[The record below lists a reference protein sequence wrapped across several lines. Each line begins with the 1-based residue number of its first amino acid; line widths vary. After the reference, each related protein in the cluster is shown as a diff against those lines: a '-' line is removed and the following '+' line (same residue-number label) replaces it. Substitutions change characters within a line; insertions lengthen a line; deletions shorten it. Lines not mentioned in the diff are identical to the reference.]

1 MRHKE
6 VFSEPGSASPTVA
19 AAAGAPILLL
29 SDQRAPDTYVPVND
43 PKRVIRRGAL
53 ADVTVEEVYAATR
66 QLLVAGR
73 TATLFAS

>member
-1 MRHKE
+1 MLISNDTGPMHL
-6 VFSEPGSASPTVA
+6 A
-19 AAAGAPILLL
+19 AAVGVPILLL
-29 SDQRAPDTYVPVND
+29 ADQRAPDAFIPLND

-53 ADVTVEEVYAATR
+53 ADVTVEEVYAVTR